1 MHLLEHAP
9 CRWKLAAGGAVALV
23 LAALAAIFLPGT
35 IAEAAAKLEAADRG
49 WLILAVT
56 CFVASAL
63 ASAGIWHEGMGA
75 AGRRSSLGDAWAR
88 YTVGSL
94 VNSFAPARLG
104 ELVRI
109 GLFAQ
114 TLPEEGRAWATGGG
128 VAAIV
133 AARSVA
139 LGAVLCIAVAL
150 GAVPLWVV
158 GALLAIGAAGVLV
171 TLAARHRIS
180 QARVDR
186 LLAAFRSLGHDPWR
200 AARLVA
206 WGLAAAGM
214 RVIALAATAAALGVP
229 SAFLVALILL
239 PALDLA
245 GLVSI
250 TPGNV
255 GISTGMTAVALASH
269 GVGLSLGLSAGIAV
283 HATETAVGICLG
295 LTGALALA
303 PLPPLA
309 RRRLVLSVG
318 AAASAAAFVA
328 LALTLL
334 PGLA

>member
-1 MHLLEHAP
+1 
-9 CRWKLAAGGAVALV
+9 
-23 LAALAAIFLPGT
+23 
-35 IAEAAAKLEAADRG
+35 
-49 WLILAVT
+49 
-56 CFVASAL
+56 
-63 ASAGIWHEGMGA
+63 
-75 AGRRSSLGDAWAR
+75 
-88 YTVGSL
+88 
-94 VNSFAPARLG
+94 
-104 ELVRI
+104 
-109 GLFAQ
+109 
-114 TLPEEGRAWATGGG
+114 
-128 VAAIV
+128 
-133 AARSVA
+133 
-139 LGAVLCIAVAL
+139 
-150 GAVPLWVV
+150 
-158 GALLAIGAAGVLV
+158 
-171 TLAARHRIS
+171 
-180 QARVDR
+180 
-186 LLAAFRSLGHDPWR
+186 
-200 AARLVA
+200 
-206 WGLAAAGM
+206 M